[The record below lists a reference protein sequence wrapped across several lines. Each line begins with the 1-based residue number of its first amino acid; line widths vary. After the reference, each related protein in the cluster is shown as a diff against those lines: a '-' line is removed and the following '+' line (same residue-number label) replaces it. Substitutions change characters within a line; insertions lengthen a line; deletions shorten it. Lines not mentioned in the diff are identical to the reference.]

1 LPYYFIPARPLKQ
14 DLLSW
19 YECLKKYEKV
29 KSMKIKFLQT
39 GMRIFGLLIAI
50 AFVGNSSAA
59 NLVDLDLLGVDKIL
73 NQAGIENPLIER
85 MKAASPAPQLEKALS
100 NDTKNIENS
109 TLNDVQVIGLIVS
122 FRSMEAKLL
131 SRNNL
136 PPPQALI
143 DEIIRLS
150 GIPLEFNRAMSLDC
164 FVFRFPRTLS
174 WTEAEIIVNR
184 VRQSLNVES
193 VEPNTRVN
201 HSMTPNDTYA
211 SDQWNLQSSTAFPG
225 SAHLGPAWDVTVG
238 SANTVVAVV
247 DTGVRPHPEFASRL
261 LPGYDFIS
269 DPFMAGDGDGRDNNA
284 LDPGTWRQAGECGA
298 GTPARDSSWHG
309 THVTGIIAATGNNSS
324 GIAGV
329 NWLTRILPVR
339 VIGKCGAEDADI
351 VDGMQWAAGI
361 AIPGVPANPHPAQI
375 INMSLGGYSPGG
387 CSRTSYPD
395 AINKIKATGALII
408 VAAGNSNNE
417 AANYVP
423 ASCDGVM
430 TVGAV
435 GPYGYRASYSN
446 YSFEYKVD
454 ISAPGGDPKIY
465 GEAAGILSTVNS
477 SKTDPGSGTFSVGY
491 GSGTSQAAPHVSGVA
506 SLALALDPQIAPEL
520 LAYSIRYGSRAFPS
534 DSPCTQYWPLCG
546 TGVVDANNTLLAV
559 NSLKPFSFVYEYYN
573 VDLNHYF
580 RTGSR
585 SESLSVLSGGAG
597 AGWRDTKGYFLA
609 WRQASQ
615 GAVPVCRFYG
625 TPGKGPNSHFY
636 TADPGECSQVKN
648 DPGWTYE
655 GIAFYVKLPVNNTC
669 PGGTKPIYRLYN
681 NRWKYNDSN
690 HRFTTDTTEVD
701 AMALKGWVK
710 EGLVMCG
717 AG

>member
-1 LPYYFIPARPLKQ
+1 
-14 DLLSW
+14 
-19 YECLKKYEKV
+19 
-29 KSMKIKFLQT
+29 
-39 GMRIFGLLIAI
+39 MRIFGLLIAI

-59 NLVDLDLLGVDKIL
+59 NWVDMELMGVDKIL

-85 MKAASPAPQLEKALS
+85 MKAASPAPQLEKTLS
-100 NDTKNIENS
+100 NDDKNIDNS
-109 TLNDVQVIGLIVS
+109 VFNNVQVSGLIVS

-136 PPPQALI
+136 PPPQELI

-150 GIPLEFNRAMSLDC
+150 GIPLEFNRAMSLDR
-164 FVFRFPRTLS
+164 FVFRFPKTLS

-269 DPFMAGDGDGRDNNA
+269 DPFTAGDGDGRDNNA
-284 LDPGTWRQAGECGA
+284 YDQGDWTQAGDCGA
-298 GTPARDSSWHG
+298 GTPATPSSWHG

-324 GIAGV
+324 SVAGI

-339 VIGKCGAEDADI
+339 VIGKCGGDRADI
-351 VDGMQWAAGI
+351 IDGMQWAAGI
-361 AIPGVPANPHPAQI
+361 AIPGVPTNPYPAQI
-375 INMSLGGYSPGG
+375 INMSLRGYSPGG

-408 VAAGNSNNE
+408 VAAGNDDSE
-417 AANYVP
+417 AANFVP

-435 GPYGYRASYSN
+435 GPFGQRASYSN
-446 YSFEYKVD
+446 YSSKYKVA
-454 ISAPGGDPKIY
+454 ISAPGGDPDIY
-465 GEAAGILSTVNS
+465 GEGAGILSTVNS
-477 SKTDPGSGTFSVGY
+477 SKTDPGSGIFSVGY

-520 LAYSIRYGSRAFPS
+520 LRYSMLVGSRAFPS
-534 DSPCTQYWPLCG
+534 NSPCTTYPLCG
-546 TGVVDANNTLLAV
+546 WGVLDAYATLQVV
-559 NSLKPFSFVYEYYN
+559 NALKPFSLVYEYYN
-573 VDLNHYF
+573 IDLNHFF

-585 SESLSVLSGGAG
+585 SEAIFVLSGGAG
-597 AGWRDTKGYFLA
+597 AGWRDTDGSFFA
-609 WRQASQ
+609 WRDASQ

-636 TADPGECSQVKN
+636 TADTGECSQVKK

-655 GIAFYVKLPVNNTC
+655 GIAFYVKLPVNDTC

>member
-1 LPYYFIPARPLKQ
+1 
-14 DLLSW
+14 
-19 YECLKKYEKV
+19 
-29 KSMKIKFLQT
+29 
-39 GMRIFGLLIAI
+39 MRIFGLLIAI

-164 FVFRFPRTLS
+164 FVFRFPKTLS
-174 WTEAEIIVNR
+174 WTEAEIIMNR
-184 VRQSLNVES
+184 VKQSVNVES
-193 VEPNTRVN
+193 VEPNTLVN
-201 HSMTPNDTYA
+201 HSMIPNDPYYA
-211 SDQWNLQSSTAFPG
+211 LQWSLQSSADYPG
-225 SAHLGPAWDVTVG
+225 SADLSRAWNVTVG

-247 DTGVRPHPEFASRL
+247 DTGVRPNSEFASRL
-261 LPGYDFIS
+261 LPGYDFVS
-269 DPFMAGDGDGRDNNA
+269 NLFSANDGDGRDGDA
-284 LDPGTWRQAGECGA
+284 TDPGDWTQAGDCPGKLA
-298 GTPARDSSWHG
+298 TDSSWHG

-324 GIAGV
+324 GIAGI

-339 VIGKCGAEDADI
+339 VLGKCAGDI
-351 VDGMQWAAGI
+351 SDIIDGMLWAAGI
-361 AIPGVPANPHPAQI
+361 AVPGVPANPYPAQI
-375 INMSLGGYSPGG
+375 INMSLGGYRQGG
-387 CSRTSYPD
+387 CSGSKYSE

-408 VAAGNSNNE
+408 VAAGNFKNGDE

-435 GPYGYRASYSN
+435 GPSGDRASYSN
-446 YSFEYKVD
+446 YSFQNKLD
-454 ISAPGGDPKIY
+454 LSAPGGDIDRY
-465 GEAAGILSTVNS
+465 ESYAAGIYSTVNS
-477 SKTDPGSGTFSVGY
+477 GKTVPESGALASKQ
-491 GSGTSQAAPHVSGVA
+491 GTSQAAPHVSGVA
-506 SLALALDPQIAPEL
+506 SLALALDPQISPEL
-520 LAYSIRYGSRAFPS
+520 LMLSMLVGSRAFPP
-534 DSPCTQYWPLCG
+534 DSGCSIYPYPCGL
-546 TGVVDANNTLLAV
+546 GVLDAYRTLQAV
-559 NSLKPFSFVYEYYN
+559 NALKPFSLVYEYYN

-585 SESLSVLSGGAG
+585 SESSSVLTGGAG

-636 TADPGECSQVKN
+636 TADTGECSQVKK

-655 GIAFYVKLPVNNTC
+655 GIAFYAKLPVNNTC
-669 PGGTKPIYRLYN
+669 PGGTKPIHRLYN
-681 NRWKYNDSN
+681 NRWMYNDSN
-690 HRFTTDTTEVD
+690 HRFTTDMAEVN
-701 AMALKGWVK
+701 AMVLKGWVS
-710 EGLVMCG
+710 EGVVMCG
-717 AG
+717 AGLF